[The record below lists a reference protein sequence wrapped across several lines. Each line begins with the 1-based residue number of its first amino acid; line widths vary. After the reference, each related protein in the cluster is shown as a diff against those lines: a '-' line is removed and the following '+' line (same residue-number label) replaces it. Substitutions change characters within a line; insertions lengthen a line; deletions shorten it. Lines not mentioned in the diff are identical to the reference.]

1 MAKRKNK
8 TLKKKPKI
16 IAKFF
21 KLARTKSEEDGADI
35 HAICQHFQCSP
46 ATIYNYEDERRTL
59 TYNQLR
65 RYVEFYG
72 IPAGVMLI
80 ITRLTAELRDGNA
93 DQAEKLAKGLL
104 ALATHMIENKAVLA
118 NRDYQNA
125 DEKWEER
132 TLAELWDVYA
142 AQGLYEPVLLDK
154 PRR

>member
-1 MAKRKNK
+1 MAKRKNRS
-8 TLKKKPKI
+8 LKKKPKI
-16 IAKFF
+16 IALFF
-21 KLARTKSEEDGADI
+21 KLARKKSEENGIDV
-35 HAICQHFQCSP
+35 HAICDHFKCSM
-46 ATIYNYEDERRTL
+46 ATIYNYEDERRVL

-93 DQAEKLAKGLL
+93 DRAEKLAMGVL
-104 ALATHMIENKAVLA
+104 ALARHVIENKAVLA

-132 TLAELWDVYA
+132 TLAEFWDVYA
-142 AQGLYEPVLLDK
+142 AGGLSEPVPVEKL
-154 PRR
+154 RR